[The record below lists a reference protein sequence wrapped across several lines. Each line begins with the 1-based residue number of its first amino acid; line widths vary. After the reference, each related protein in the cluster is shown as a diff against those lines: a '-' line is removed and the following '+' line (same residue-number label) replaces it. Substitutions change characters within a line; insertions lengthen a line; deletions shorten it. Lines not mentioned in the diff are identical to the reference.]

1 LSFSEKVKNVLS
13 LYRKENL
20 GIQEAGFFRYR
31 EQDLLK
37 EHILPTK
44 FRTHNIIQHYRDSFF
59 SSSSSKIDFH
69 KYFHHLNSSQ
79 ALCINLFFPL
89 ILEGKLDLVL
99 DLLGIPKNP
108 ITGTNFEKKSDLET
122 GAGRRTNFDFYI
134 RLSDNT
140 KVYFEIKYSEA
151 EFGKAKNDDAHR
163 VKYVNTYQPLL
174 INNCFIKPEYRE
186 MAAFLDSYQIMR
198 NLCHINDNSFVVF
211 IYPKANQK
219 IHLQTQSV
227 HENILTDKGKSKFKV
242 LPLETTTDEILRQ
255 VQSTRL
261 QEHYKEFKVKYLSY
275 NAT

>member
-1 LSFSEKVKNVLS
+1 MSFQEKVQNTLGV
-13 LYRKENL
+13 YRKEKL

-31 EQDLLK
+31 GKDLLK

-44 FRTHNIIQHYRDSFF
+44 FRTHNIIQHYRDAFF
-59 SSSSSKIDFH
+59 SSSSSQIDFH

-79 ALCINLFFPL
+79 ALCINFFFPL
-89 ILEGKLDLVL
+89 MLEDKLGLIL
-99 DLLGIPKNP
+99 DLLGIPKKS
-108 ITGTNFEKKSDLET
+108 ITGTYFEKESDLET

-134 RLSDNT
+134 QLSDNT

-151 EFGKAKNDDAHR
+151 EFGKAKNDDEHR
-163 VKYVNTYQPLL
+163 VKYANTYQPLL
-174 INNCFIKPEYRE
+174 KNNGFIKPEYSE
-186 MAAFLDSYQIMR
+186 MDAFLDSYQIMR

-211 IYPKANQK
+211 VYPKANQK
-219 IHLQTQSV
+219 IHLQTQSA
-227 HENILTDKGKSKFKV
+227 HENMLTDKGKSKFKV
-242 LPLETTTDEILRQ
+242 LPLETITDEILRQ